1 MRIVYQA
8 LAVFF
13 AMVALDIV
21 FALYVIETA
30 RQAAVAASSYAALIQ
45 VFNIFVVRSFMSDR
59 RLAIPCVAGAFV
71 GTWLAITFI

>member
-8 LAVFF
+8 TAVFF
-13 AMVALDIV
+13 AMVALGIV

-30 RQAAVAASSYAALIQ
+30 RQAAVAASFYAALIQ

-59 RLAIPCVAGAFV
+59 RLAAPCVAGAFV

>member
-1 MRIVYQA
+1 MRVLYQG

-30 RQAAVAASSYAALIQ
+30 RQNAVMASAHAALIQ
-45 VFNIFVVRSFMSDR
+45 FFNVFVVSAFVADR